1 MNDMERIQRGLEE
14 FLQKQMENE
23 AQKEIDIISTN
34 RRGQKSRYDQEYE
47 ENWDTGRSSGRDRVS
62 QKKSTRRRNSSNK
75 SSKKSIKKKKKRFS
89 I

>member
-47 ENWDTGRSSGRDRVS
+47 ENWDTGRPSGRDRVS
-62 QKKSTRRRNSSNK
+62 RKKSTHRR
-75 SSKKSIKKKKKRFS
+75 
-89 I
+89 